1 MMTFQAQ
8 RKPHEQKCSNR
19 LSGKPTFSKSA
30 HGATAGARLLQA
42 ISPGPWSPLVKSL
55 TKSAHRATAGSQL
68 PTKVLTAPQRESIPD

>member
-1 MMTFQAQ
+1 MLTFQAQ

-30 HGATAGARLLQA
+30 HGATTGARLLQA

-55 TKSAHRATAGSQL
+55 TKSAHRASAGSQL
-68 PTKVLTAPQRESIPD
+68 LTKVLTAPQRERGRD